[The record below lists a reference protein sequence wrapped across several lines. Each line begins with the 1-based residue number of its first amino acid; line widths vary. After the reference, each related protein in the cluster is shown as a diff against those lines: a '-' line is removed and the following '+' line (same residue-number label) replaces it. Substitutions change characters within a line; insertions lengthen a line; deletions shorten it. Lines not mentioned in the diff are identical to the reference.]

1 MVIRLAWGISV
12 SIVISKGQQRETHL
26 NQSINMKNNCREQK
40 RPGAKQRVTMAAEFC
55 SRFLLDRN
63 SVRSRLASN
72 SQSDASLLSTGIIS
86 MHHHAQLESFLILV
100 HVNESSW
107 LIYSAGITLRELWL
121 KARLIFPHTNPK
133 MNIGWSIT
141 RWLFGGLGSLAPPP
155 RSFPVFI

>member
-1 MVIRLAWGISV
+1 MAQIPESQAQIQTFTHLYNVNGYQACLRH
-12 SIVISKGQQRETHL
+12 ISKYSNKQGTHL
-26 NQSINMKNNCREQK
+26 NQSVDMENNCREQK

-107 LIYSAGITLRELWL
+107 LIYSAGITLREL
-121 KARLIFPHTNPK
+121 
-133 MNIGWSIT
+133 
-141 RWLFGGLGSLAPPP
+141 
-155 RSFPVFI
+155 